1 VVEMGFRT
9 GRLRNDRARGDA
21 GCVGDLF
28 SGPAAAEGRSRR
40 FTNQG
45 IKIYK
50 AALKSQRL
58 FGGKDAGSLP
68 ASLIE
73 YSQQH
78 TAQCIR
84 AL

>member
-1 VVEMGFRT
+1 LKPASEQAACATIAPGVEWVV
-9 GRLRNDRARGDA
+9 L
-21 GCVGDLF
+21 L
-28 SGPAAAEGRSRR
+28 SSPAAAEGRSGR

-45 IKIYK
+45 MEIYK
-50 AALKSQRL
+50 TALKSQRL
-58 FGGKDAGSLP
+58 LGGKDAGSLL

-78 TAQCIR
+78 TAQCIH